1 MDKDQLIA
9 YACQAGDDIMEC
21 LVNEGLIEH
30 DVLFDESRIDTE
42 EDPTGF
48 TEVGRILFEFIYS
61 EFMRLPIK

>member
-48 TEVGRILFEFIYS
+48 TEVGRTLFEFIYS
-61 EFMRLPIK
+61 EFMRLPLE

>member
-1 MDKDQLIA
+1 MDLDQKIS
-9 YACQAGDDIMEC
+9 YACQAGDDIMAY

-48 TEVGRILFEFIYS
+48 TEVGRALFELVYN
-61 EFMRLPIK
+61 EFMNLPE

>member
-1 MDKDQLIA
+1 MDKDRLIA
-9 YACQAGDDIMEC
+9 YACQAGDDIMGF
-21 LVNEGLIEH
+21 LVSEGLVEH

-48 TEVGRILFEFIYS
+48 TEVGRTLFEFIYS